1 MRICRIVG
9 VLFLWISILGFN
21 SCQDDA
27 ANAGSS
33 ILEQDDEI
41 RVKADTFG
49 VISAL
54 DSCAAISLTPDSFL
68 LGECETHFG
77 IIKADILTQL
87 ACPEGYVY
95 PGGETAIVDSIY
107 LYLLD

>member
-9 VLFLWISILGFN
+9 VLFLWISIFGFH

-54 DSCAAISLTPDSFL
+54 DSCAAFWYSFL
-68 LGECETHFG
+68 EKNSC
-77 IIKADILTQL
+77 A
-87 ACPEGYVY
+87 
-95 PGGETAIVDSIY
+95 PGLD
-107 LYLLD
+107 LL